1 MKKILLSAAIILSGL
16 ISFSTYADT
25 PECNNGNKC
34 EQTECQKGKGRHNH
48 RQRPNLFEGID
59 LTPEQQTA
67 LSNLRPA
74 HGKCEGNRGEEQTR
88 SNARE
93 EFKAKVKEILT
104 PEQYTKFEENA
115 SKCKQNKGKHERRGD
130 KKGNMGKKSP
140 KSCEQNCG
148 K

>member
-25 PECNNGNKC
+25 PECNSGTKC
-34 EQTECQKGKGRHNH
+34 EQTECQKGKGRHHH

-74 HGKCEGNRGEEQTR
+74 HGKSECNKNAEKCD

-115 SKCKQNKGKHERRGD
+115 SKCKQNKGKHERKGE
-130 KKGNMGKKSP
+130 KKGNMSKKCP
-140 KSCEQNCG
+140 KSCEQNRN